1 MRWVRVATGDEI
13 AYGVVD
19 GGSVRLGAGD
29 PFAGWTENGATIPLE
44 RARLLAPV
52 RPTKIVAVGLNYRDH
67 AAEMRKALPE
77 EPLLFSKPPSALL
90 DPGGTILLPPESAEV
105 HYEGELAVVI
115 GRRCRRVRREDAR
128 GAILGY
134 TVMIDVTARDLQRKD
149 VQYTRAKG
157 FDTFAPLGPW
167 IDTVADPRDLA
178 IETRVGGEVR
188 QRSRT
193 RELIFTVDELVAF
206 VSRVMTLEPGDV
218 ISTGTPSGVGAL
230 RDGDE
235 IEVEIESV
243 GVLRCRVAAERR
255 S

>member
-115 GRRCRRVRREDAR
+115 GRRCRRVRRDPRLHGDDRRDRTRPPAEGRAVHAREGLRHVRAARSLDRHRRRPARPRDRDPRRRRSPPALADAR
-128 GAILGY
+128 AHLPGRRAGR
-134 TVMIDVTARDLQRKD
+134 VRFPGDDARAGRRDL
-149 VQYTRAKG
+149 
-157 FDTFAPLGPW
+157 
-167 IDTVADPRDLA
+167 
-178 IETRVGGEVR
+178 
-188 QRSRT
+188 
-193 RELIFTVDELVAF
+193 
-206 VSRVMTLEPGDV
+206 
-218 ISTGTPSGVGAL
+218 
-230 RDGDE
+230 
-235 IEVEIESV
+235 EIESV